1 MVTSSSMQTTHT
13 SVRYGKQAAAHV
25 NTTPKAQGRIPC
37 QDLETHKGSTRASGD
52 NWGTQCADKSIYRSI
67 NMC

>member
-1 MVTSSSMQTTHT
+1 MVTSSSMQATHT

-37 QDLETHKGSTRASGD
+37 QQAVTTGAPNVQTKPFID
-52 NWGTQCADKSIYRSI
+52 Q
-67 NMC
+67 